1 MTSLFIPEGR
11 SLTFLTALYPITLP
25 LAPVSSITC
34 RQSTDKVRLY
44 DWGLETPQYGLGR
57 AILEGTFR
65 FCMKKL
71 RALFGLNRRCGCGKR
86 FRKLF
91 FFVTSP
97 SCSRILVFQ
106 SSTQGLSQHENMQLP
121 TK

>member
-91 FFVTSP
+91 FFRYFPIVLSNFGF
-97 SCSRILVFQ
+97 SVFNTRPF
-106 SSTQGLSQHENMQLP
+106 ST
-121 TK
+121 